1 MVTLRL
7 KQITVPPGGRIV
19 LHDVSWQQFE
29 EILEE
34 LGEHRSSRIAYN
46 RGTLEIMTPLPE
58 HEVAKVLIG
67 DLVKILLEE
76 LEIDC
81 ESFGSTTFKRRD
93 TERGIEPDDSF
104 YLQNHIQMIGKD
116 RIDLTIDPPPDLAI
130 EIALTS
136 KTQLE
141 GYEALGVPELWR
153 FENRK
158 LRIDV
163 LRNGKYV
170 RSSESPTFPNWSIIE
185 IITEYVELAR
195 SIGRSPA
202 LRAFRQW
209 VRQQKELR
217 NN

>member
-1 MVTLRL
+1 MVTLQL

-19 LHDVSWQQFE
+19 LHNVSWQQFE

-34 LGEHRSSRIAYN
+34 LGEHRSSRIAYS

-93 TERGIEPDDSF
+93 SERGIEPDDSF
-104 YLQNHIQMIGKD
+104 YIQNHKQMIGKD

-130 EIALTS
+130 EIDLTT
-136 KTQLE
+136 KTQLD
-141 GYEALGVPELWR
+141 GYEAL
-153 FENRK
+153 
-158 LRIDV
+158 
-163 LRNGKYV
+163 
-170 RSSESPTFPNWSIIE
+170 
-185 IITEYVELAR
+185 
-195 SIGRSPA
+195 
-202 LRAFRQW
+202 
-209 VRQQKELR
+209 
-217 NN
+217 